1 MGHQPLSLRKH
12 HRINSIAMLVLESWR
27 CRCFYPTTWGL
38 GISGKTQPSVTS
50 VEEKIPSFFAWQR
63 ETLPY
68 QYYDDTTTFIW
79 FTSSVKDKR
88 WIHNF
93 IVFRSILLLFFRFD
107 SNHIFFL
114 FPSFFVDLLRLRER
128 IQFETQILY
137 PAYIVNSCFATAST
151 LSTFPYR
158 IFFSRTLLRK
168 WMHSCKE
175 SQNKETQNFPLSYIH
190 KQKIAS
196 EKFSFQIRKKTHQ
209 IIEVEISIQEIFLRM
224 LLLRSLFFA
233 VGFVEDGR
241 CKKVHLD
248 IIIVSSKPCLL

>member
-1 MGHQPLSLRKH
+1 
-12 HRINSIAMLVLESWR
+12 MLVLESWR

-79 FTSSVKDKR
+79 FTSSVKIRDE
-88 WIHNF
+88 
-93 IVFRSILLLFFRFD
+93 SIISLSSDLFFF
-107 SNHIFFL
+107 SSFASIAIIFSFSSHL
-114 FPSFFVDLLRLRER
+114 FFVDLLRLRER

-158 IFFSRTLLRK
+158 IFF
-168 WMHSCKE
+168 
-175 SQNKETQNFPLSYIH
+175 FPEH
-190 KQKIAS
+190 
-196 EKFSFQIRKKTHQ
+196 F
-209 IIEVEISIQEIFLRM
+209 
-224 LLLRSLFFA
+224 
-233 VGFVEDGR
+233 
-241 CKKVHLD
+241 
-248 IIIVSSKPCLL
+248 